1 MIGKES
7 FTREFAESD
16 FDPAFLR
23 AMFIAII
30 ISLSGLLT
38 VALVIALIKY
48 RVTRQKL
55 IRLEKTVQLTY
66 AGQAEEALADKI
78 KLSKQQLETSFDA
91 ITDFIC
97 AIDHDYKILRVN
109 KSYAQYVN
117 LPIREILGKRC
128 FEVFWKRSKACERC
142 PAKTTFATG
151 AAVAKQRFTKRNL
164 FDVRNFDVGAFP
176 VLGAGKSAENV
187 IEYVRDVTEE
197 KNIMEQLIRSEKL
210 ATIGTMTAGIAHE
223 MINPLS
229 GISGTVT
236 NMLKIPEK
244 YGLNQKGIAR
254 LTSLM
259 EASMRATAIMKDLLH
274 LSRKE
279 EGTSVLMEVNAIVK
293 KAVGSVQL
301 KGPSSVEF
309 KLLLN
314 ALAPMVLCD
323 PVKIEQVLINITTNA
338 IQSITEKKQ
347 RLAHEGKEH
356 NGMIIISTQSVD
368 DMVHID
374 IIDNGMGIAE
384 EIKGRIFDPFFTTRA
399 PGEGTGLGLSVC
411 HRIIEEHDGRIVVE
425 SFGGLTTFSILLPAH
440 SRTIAPAA

>member
-1 MIGKES
+1 MLIS
-7 FTREFAESD
+7 
-16 FDPAFLR
+16 
-23 AMFIAII
+23 IVII
-30 ISLSGLLT
+30 LSGLLT
-38 VALVIALIKY
+38 VALFTTLIKY
-48 RVTRQKL
+48 KNL
-55 IRLEKTVQLTY
+55 NKKINAFEKTTPAAY
-66 AGQAEEALADKI
+66 SGDDNATLAYKI
-78 KLSKQQLETSFDA
+78 RLSKQQLETSFDA

-97 AIDHDYKILRVN
+97 AIDGDYKILRVN
-109 KSYAQYVN
+109 KSYALYVN
-117 LPIREILGKRC
+117 LPIREILGRNC
-128 FEVFWKRSKACERC
+128 FDVFWKRSRPCERC

-151 AAVAKQRFTKRNL
+151 AVVAKQRFIKRDLMNI
-164 FDVRNFDVGAFP
+164 RNFEVGTFP
-176 VLGAGKSAENV
+176 VLGHGASVENV
-187 IEYVRDVTEE
+187 IEYIRDVTEE

-236 NMLKIPEK
+236 NMLKTPEK

-259 EASMRATAIMKDLLH
+259 EASARATTIMKDLLH

-279 EGTSVLMEVNAIVK
+279 EGTSVLMEINAIVK
-293 KAVGSVQL
+293 KAIGAVQL

-314 ALAPMVLCD
+314 SESPKVLCD
-323 PVKIEQVLINITTNA
+323 PAKIEQVLINITTNA
-338 IQSITEKKQ
+338 LQSIVEKKQ
-347 RLAHEGKEH
+347 RLALEGKEH
-356 NGMIIISTQSVD
+356 NGMVIISTQPVD

-374 IIDNGMGIAE
+374 VIDNGMGISE

-411 HRIIEEHDGRIVVE
+411 HRIIEEHDGRIAVE
-425 SFGGLTTFSILLPAH
+425 SNNGLTTFSIILPAH
-440 SRTIAPAA
+440 SPSIAPLA